1 MNSAYKELVRRNIL
15 AKMSDEE
22 RMMYLMMTEQEKSA
36 TKIQNELQEIK
47 HDVERNKYSFLQDL
61 GANIAGNAV
70 FDGVVLLVSQ
80 LFKRIKP

>member
-1 MNSAYKELVRRNIL
+1 MDAYKELARLNIL

-36 TKIQNELQEIK
+36 MKIQNELQDIK
-47 HDVERNKYSFLQDL
+47 GEVERNKYSFLQDL

-70 FDGVVLLVSQ
+70 FDGFVFLVSR